1 MSRRLP
7 RASGIL
13 LHPTSLPGQWGV
25 GDLGPAAY
33 AFVDFLVAAGQHFW
47 QVLPLGPT
55 GLGNSPYQSPSA
67 FAGNPLL
74 ISPELLLEQGLLT
87 ADDLYTKD
95 GVSLQVFPTAT
106 IDFPA
111 VAAWKQHLLETAF
124 ARYDHQPDPTLQAA
138 FATFQA
144 EHAAWLDDY
153 ACFMAIREHLDGAG
167 LGEWDPAIR
176 TRNATKL
183 RQLRRELAPRITFYA
198 FTQFLF
204 FQQWLALKQYAN
216 THGVRIIGDAPIFV
230 AYDSADVWANPDIF
244 FLDEHGLPSVV
255 AGVPPDY
262 FSEDGQ
268 LWGNP
273 LYNWEQLA
281 KQDYAWWV
289 ERMRHNLKLVDVL
302 RLDHFRGFEAYWE
315 IQADAETAREGVWQ
329 LGPGAAFFETL
340 ARELGDL
347 PIIAEDLGLITP
359 EVRALRDQFNL
370 PGMLILQFAFGD
382 DARNPYLP
390 HNYSA
395 NNVVYTGTHD
405 NNTTVGW
412 FDELGESARERIRA
426 YLGHAAND
434 IAWDLIRVG
443 YASTADVVIAPLQD
457 VLRLGS
463 EARQNTPGTIGDQNW
478 GWRYTYLDPSLAQ
491 GLHFFADLYGRIV
504 PAPEPAPEPDPTQDA
519 SV

>member
-7 RASGIL
+7 RSSGIL

-33 AFVDFLVAAGQHFW
+33 EFVDFLVAAGQHFW
-47 QVLPLGPT
+47 QVLPLVPI

-74 ISPELLLEQGLLT
+74 ISPELLLEQGLLS
-87 ADDLYTKD
+87 ADVLYAED
-95 GVSLQVFPTAT
+95 GVPLQAFPAAT
-106 IDFPA
+106 VDFPA
-111 VAAWKQHLLETAF
+111 ATAWKQHLLETAF
-124 ARYDHQPDPTLQAA
+124 ARYEQQPDPTVQAA
-138 FATFQA
+138 FAAFRA

-153 ACFMAIREHLDGAG
+153 ACFMAIREHLGGAT

-176 TRNATKL
+176 TRNPAKLEQL
-183 RQLRRELAPRITFYA
+183 RQELAPRITFYA

-204 FQQWLALKQYAN
+204 FQQWFALKQYAN
-216 THGVRIIGDAPIFV
+216 ANGVEIIGDAPIFV

-262 FSEDGQ
+262 FSADGQ

-273 LYNWEQLA
+273 LYNWKQLA
-281 KQDYAWWV
+281 SQDYAWWV
-289 ERMRHNLKLVDVL
+289 ARMRHNLKLVDVL

-315 IQADAETAREGVWQ
+315 IPADAKTAREGVWQ
-329 LGPGAAFFETL
+329 LGPGAGLFETL

-359 EVRALRDQFNL
+359 EVRALRDQFHL

-412 FDELGESARERIRA
+412 FAELDEPARERIRA

-434 IAWDLIRVG
+434 IAWDLLRVG

-478 GWRYTYLDPSLAQ
+478 TWRYTYLDSGLAQ
-491 GLHFFADLYGRIV
+491 GLRFFADLYGRIV
-504 PAPEPAPEPDPTQDA
+504 PQPDPEPNLTQDA
-519 SV
+519 SA

>member
-1 MSRRLP
+1 
-7 RASGIL
+7 
-13 LHPTSLPGQWGV
+13 
-25 GDLGPAAY
+25 
-33 AFVDFLVAAGQHFW
+33 
-47 QVLPLGPT
+47 
-55 GLGNSPYQSPSA
+55 LGNSPYQSPSA

-74 ISPELLLEQGLLT
+74 ISPELLLKQGLLS
-87 ADDLYTKD
+87 ADVLYAED
-95 GVSLQVFPTAT
+95 GVPLRAFPAAT
-106 IDFPA
+106 VDFPA
-111 VAAWKQHLLETAF
+111 ATAWKQHLLETAF
-124 ARYDHQPDPTLQAA
+124 ACYNQHPDPTLQAA
-138 FATFQA
+138 FAAFRA

-153 ACFMAIREHLDGAG
+153 ACFMAIREHLGGAT
-167 LGEWDPAIR
+167 LSEWDPAIR
-176 TRNATKL
+176 TRNPAKLQQL
-183 RQLRRELAPRITFYA
+183 RQELAPRITFYA

-204 FQQWLALKQYAN
+204 FQQWFALKQYAN
-216 THGVRIIGDAPIFV
+216 AHGVEIIGDAPIFV

-262 FSEDGQ
+262 FSADGQ

-281 KQDYAWWV
+281 SQDYAWWV
-289 ERMRHNLKLVDVL
+289 ARMRHNLKLVDVL

-315 IQADAETAREGVWQ
+315 IPANAKTAREGVWQ

-359 EVRALRDQFNL
+359 EVRALRDQFHL

-412 FDELGESARERIRA
+412 FAELDEPARERIRA
-426 YLGHAAND
+426 YLGHAASD
-434 IAWDLIRVG
+434 IAWDLLRVG

-457 VLRLGS
+457 VLRLDS
-463 EARQNTPGTIGDQNW
+463 DARQNTPGTIGDQNW
-478 GWRYTYLDPSLAQ
+478 TWRYTYLDPGLAQ
-491 GLHFFADLYGRIV
+491 GLRFFADLYGRIV
-504 PAPEPAPEPDPTQDA
+504 PQPDPNPNLTQDA
-519 SV
+519 SA

>member
-33 AFVDFLVAAGQHFW
+33 EFVDFLVAARQHFW
-47 QVLPLGPT
+47 QVLPLGPV

-74 ISPELLLEQGLLT
+74 ISPELLLKQGLLS
-87 ADDLYTKD
+87 ADVLYAED
-95 GVSLQVFPTAT
+95 GVPLRAFPAAT
-106 IDFPA
+106 VDFPA
-111 VAAWKQHLLETAF
+111 ATAWKQHLLETAF
-124 ARYDHQPDPTLQAA
+124 ACYNQHPDPTLQAA
-138 FATFQA
+138 FAAFRA

-153 ACFMAIREHLDGAG
+153 ACFMAIREHLGGAT
-167 LGEWDPAIR
+167 LSEWDPAIR
-176 TRNATKL
+176 TRNPAKLQQL
-183 RQLRRELAPRITFYA
+183 RQELAPRITFYA

-204 FQQWLALKQYAN
+204 FQQWFALKQYAN
-216 THGVRIIGDAPIFV
+216 ANGVEIIGDAPIFV

-262 FSEDGQ
+262 FSADGQ

-281 KQDYAWWV
+281 SQDYAWWV
-289 ERMRHNLKLVDVL
+289 ARMRHNLKLVDVL

-315 IQADAETAREGVWQ
+315 IPANAKTAREGVWQ

-359 EVRALRDQFNL
+359 EVRALRDQFHL

-412 FDELGESARERIRA
+412 FAELDEPARERIRA
-426 YLGHAAND
+426 YLGHAASD
-434 IAWDLIRVG
+434 IAWDLLRVG

-457 VLRLGS
+457 VLRLDS
-463 EARQNTPGTIGDQNW
+463 DARQNTPGTIGDQNW
-478 GWRYTYLDPSLAQ
+478 TWRYTYLDPNLAQ
-491 GLHFFADLYGRIV
+491 GLRFFADLYGRIV
-504 PAPEPAPEPDPTQDA
+504 PQPDPNPNLTQDA
-519 SV
+519 SA